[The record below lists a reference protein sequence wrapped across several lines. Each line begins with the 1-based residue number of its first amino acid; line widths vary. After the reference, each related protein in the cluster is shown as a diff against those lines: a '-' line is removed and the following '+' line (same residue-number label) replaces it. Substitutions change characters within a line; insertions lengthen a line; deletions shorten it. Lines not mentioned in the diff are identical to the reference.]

1 MLLARLGTEAQKKAW
16 LGKMASGEAIGAV
29 CLTEPSA
36 GSDLSAITGR
46 ATRAEGGWVLNAEKQ
61 FISNGA
67 RAGLAIVLAV
77 TDPQAGSRGKTFFLV
92 PRGTPGFTPGQLER
106 KLGQHTPDTVKKIG
120 RAPVR
125 EKEG

>member
-92 PRGTPGFTPGQLER
+92 PRGTPGFTTGKLER
-106 KLGQHTPDTVKKIG
+106 SEEHTSETQFPMRI
-120 RAPVR
+120 P
-125 EKEG
+125 